1 MTRFV
6 ARLMI
11 VLVPLLG
18 LVWAAEVQRT
28 TAAGPG
34 APILLVTNTGAANPY
49 GPYLGEI
56 LRAEGLNAF
65 NSAQL
70 SSLDAATLS
79 AAQLVVLAETTLTGE
94 QVTLFTT
101 YVNGGG
107 RLIAMRPAASTGVA
121 V

>member
-1 MTRFV
+1 MLFVALVMPPELSRTPAQAQTYKEDPRVTRFV

-34 APILLVTNTGAANPY
+34 APILLVTDTGAANPY

-56 LRAEGLNAF
+56 LRAEGLN
-65 NSAQL
+65 S
-70 SSLDAATLS
+70 
-79 AAQLVVLAETTLTGE
+79 
-94 QVTLFTT
+94 FTS
-101 YVNGGG
+101 
-107 RLIAMRPAASTGVA
+107 RSCRP
-121 V
+121 